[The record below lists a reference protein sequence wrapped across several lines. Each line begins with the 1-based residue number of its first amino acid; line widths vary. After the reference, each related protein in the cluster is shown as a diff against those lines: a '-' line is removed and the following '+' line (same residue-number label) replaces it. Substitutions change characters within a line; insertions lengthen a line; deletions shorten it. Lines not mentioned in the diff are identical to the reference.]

1 MGEISPYS
9 VIGVLFIIL
18 GVIFV
23 ALPYLGRYIDLD
35 RIPWII
41 LYIYRRDGFTFA
53 TSPLL
58 LIISLVSIVLAYI
71 RR

>member
-1 MGEISPYS
+1 MDEISPYS

-23 ALPYLGRYIDLD
+23 TLPYLGRYIDLD
-35 RIPWII
+35 KIPWII
-41 LYIYRRDGFTFA
+41 LYVYRRDGFTFA